1 MSRQPGTFNNITEL
15 IGRTPLIKLRPV
27 TADSADVFVKL
38 EYYNPGGS
46 IKDRIA
52 LQMIKEAEQ
61 AGAIKP
67 GDTLIEATSGNTG
80 IGIALVAAAKGYR
93 AVIVMPANMSKER
106 QILLRAYGAELVL
119 TDADLGMNGALAR
132 MEELIAERGYY
143 PLRQFENP
151 ANPRAHELYTGPE
164 IMIQMQG
171 MIDGFVAGI
180 GTGGTITGV
189 GRALRGAMGQV
200 PEQAA
205 AGPDG
210 GAVRDVGRGAD
221 AGTGKLVI
229 VGVEPLD
236 SPVLSGGKAGVHQLQ
251 GIGAGF
257 VPPVLDMSIYDELM
271 LVTTEQAFQTAQR
284 LAQTEGILVGISS
297 GATIYAALQ
306 LAERLGA
313 GKRVVTIAASGGERY
328 LSTPLYG

>member
-1 MSRQPGTFNNITEL
+1 MTRQPGTFNNVTEL
-15 IGRTPLIKLRPV
+15 IGRTPLVKLRPV
-27 TADSADVFVKL
+27 TADSADVYVKL

-52 LQMIKEAEQ
+52 LQMVREAAE
-61 AGAIKP
+61 AGLIKP

-80 IGIALVAAAKGYR
+80 IGIALVASALGYR
-93 AVIVMPANMSKER
+93 SVIVMPANMSKER
-106 QILLRAYGAELVL
+106 QTLVSAYGAELVL
-119 TDADLGMNGALAR
+119 TDPSLGMTGAIAR

-189 GRALRGAMGQV
+189 GRALRGGV
-200 PEQAA
+200 DG
-205 AGPDG
+205 AGVGAGAG
-210 GAVRDVGRGAD
+210 GGG
-221 AGTGKLVI
+221 LVI

-236 SPVLSGGKAGVHQLQ
+236 SPVLSGGAAGVHQLQ

-257 VPPVLDMSIYDELM
+257 VPQVLDTAMYDELM
-271 LVTTEQAFQTAQR
+271 LVTTEQAFQTARR

-306 LAERLGA
+306 LAERLGP

-328 LSTPLYG
+328 LSTPLYR

>member
-189 GRALRGAMGQV
+189 GRALR
-200 PEQAA
+200 
-205 AGPDG
+205 
-210 GAVRDVGRGAD
+210 DVD

>member
-189 GRALRGAMGQV
+189 GRALRGA
-200 PEQAA
+200 
-205 AGPDG
+205 
-210 GAVRDVGRGAD
+210 D

>member
-1 MSRQPGTFNNITEL
+1 MTRQPGTFNNVTEL
-15 IGRTPLIKLRPV
+15 IGRTPLVKLRPV
-27 TADSADVFVKL
+27 TADSADVYVKL

-52 LQMIKEAEQ
+52 LQMVREAAE
-61 AGAIKP
+61 AGLIKP

-80 IGIALVAAAKGYR
+80 IGIALVASALGYR
-93 AVIVMPANMSKER
+93 SVIVMPANMSKER
-106 QILLRAYGAELVL
+106 QTLVSAYGAELVL
-119 TDADLGMNGALAR
+119 TDPSLGMTGAIAR
-132 MEELIAERGYY
+132 MEALIAERGYY

-189 GRALRGAMGQV
+189 GRALRGGV
-200 PEQAA
+200 DG
-205 AGPDG
+205 AGVGAGAG
-210 GAVRDVGRGAD
+210 GGG
-221 AGTGKLVI
+221 LVI

-236 SPVLSGGKAGVHQLQ
+236 SPVLSGGAAGVHQLQ

-257 VPPVLDMSIYDELM
+257 VPQVLDTAMYDELM

-306 LAERLGA
+306 LAERLGP

-328 LSTPLYG
+328 LSTPLYR